1 MINIFYDKVI
11 SEPIEMHCGSTSL
24 QRFNNSIRNNPM
36 AKKALIGKDFLPA
49 NDYFIGKI
57 GRDRCGFLS
66 DDIGRPRAPHIS
78 KNFECGPPI
87 GYKITDEGILDCN
100 YQKKGSSTF

>member
-1 MINIFYDKVI
+1 
-11 SEPIEMHCGSTSL
+11 
-24 QRFNNSIRNNPM
+24 M
-36 AKKALIGKDFLPA
+36 AKKALIGKNFLPA
-49 NDYFIGKI
+49 NDYFIGRI

-87 GYKITDEGILDCN
+87 GYKITDEGILD
-100 YQKKGSSTF
+100 